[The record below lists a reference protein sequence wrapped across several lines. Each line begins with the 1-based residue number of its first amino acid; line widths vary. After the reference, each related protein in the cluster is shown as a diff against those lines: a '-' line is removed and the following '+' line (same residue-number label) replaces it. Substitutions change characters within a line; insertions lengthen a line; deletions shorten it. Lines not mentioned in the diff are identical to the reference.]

1 VIDLTYVRSLGF
13 RTDLMLLALQGS
25 HITQSGEYT
34 IVRTTANPSFWWGN
48 FLLYERPPR
57 PGEPA
62 RWLADFAREFPD
74 SGHVAIGFDTGVVDT
89 GGVDADRGKR
99 DELAETTDEWET
111 LGVSIER
118 AAVMTASHTIPPPRP
133 NSDADYRPFVSDRD
147 WEAGTE
153 LAWAQVADADRE
165 TSTREFTKRR
175 MAGLRRLHDEGHGVW
190 FGAFLDGELASSLG
204 VFTDGTGLA
213 RYQNVDT
220 HPDFRNR
227 GLAGTLVHCAGDYAR
242 TRMGVERLVIVA
254 DPDYVAYRIY
264 ERVGFRTVESQ
275 FQLAKSVSSR

>member
-1 VIDLTYVRSLGF
+1 
-13 RTDLMLLALQGS
+13 MLLAWQGS
-25 HITQSGEYT
+25 EITPAGEYT
-34 IVRTTANPSFWWGN
+34 VIRTASNPNFWWGN
-48 FLLYERPPR
+48 FLLYRREPR
-57 PGEPA
+57 PREPA
-62 RWLADFAREFPD
+62 RWLADFAGEFP
-74 SGHVAIGFDTGVVDT
+74 GIEHVAIGIDTC
-89 GGVDADRGKR
+89 GVDADRGKR
-99 DELAETTDEWET
+99 DELAETTDEWDA

-118 AAVMTASHTIPPPRP
+118 SAVMTASHTVPPPRP
-133 NSDADYRPFVSDRD
+133 NSGAECRPFVSDRD

-153 LAWAQVADADRE
+153 LAWAQVADADRK
-165 TSTREFTKRR
+165 TSTREFTDRR

-190 FGAFLDGELASSLG
+190 FGAFLDGALASSLG

-227 GLAGTLVHCAGDYAR
+227 GLAGTLVHYAAHYAR
-242 TRMGVERLVIVA
+242 ARMGVERLVIVA